1 MASIRGSDNLKY
13 LLCFKERVILKVPFQ
28 ISGVDEDQFG
38 EYTCEASNRH
48 GSASEKMEL
57 YESRIPICPPVC
69 GDYNLN
75 GGGEAK
81 SCSALLSSLV
91 AVMIAFLCRI

>member
-1 MASIRGSDNLKY
+1 MISVFGVFVLITHFA
-13 LLCFKERVILKVPFQ
+13 ERVKLRVHCQ

-75 GGGEAK
+75 GGEAK
-81 SCSALLSSLV
+81 TCSALLSSVV
-91 AVMIAFLCRI
+91 AVVIAFLYSN

>member
-1 MASIRGSDNLKY
+1 MASI
-13 LLCFKERVILKVPFQ
+13 LCFKESVIMKVPFQ

-91 AVMIAFLCRI
+91 AVMIAFLYRI

>member
-1 MASIRGSDNLKY
+1 MKIRL
-13 LLCFKERVILKVPFQ
+13 Q

-48 GSASEKMEL
+48 GTASEKMEL

-75 GGGEAK
+75 GGEAK
-81 SCSALLSSLV
+81 SCSALLYCIV
-91 AVMIAFLCRI
+91 AIMIAVLYGN

>member
-1 MASIRGSDNLKY
+1 MVFS
-13 LLCFKERVILKVPFQ
+13 Q

-48 GSASEKMEL
+48 GTASERMEL

-75 GGGEAK
+75 GGEAK
-81 SCSALLSSLV
+81 SCSVLLSCIV
-91 AVMIAFLCRI
+91 AVMIALLSGN